1 MAVRKAEK
9 PLNCNP
15 LKISQPL
22 GGVLAMQG
30 IYRSMPIIHGA
41 QGCTS
46 FAKTLLT
53 RHYREPI
60 ALQTTALQEMDVIFD
75 ADRNLEEAL
84 ETVLD
89 KHKPDVIG
97 ILSTALTEASGS
109 DYLARVK
116 KFKRGRNLKDT
127 LIVTGSL
134 PDFRGSLESGYSLM
148 VEALIDGLLEQTE
161 RKPGKLLN
169 NQINLLPGS
178 FLTAGDVMELKEV
191 IGSFGFDV
199 IALPD
204 VSTSLS
210 GHLMTGF
217 SPLTRGGVPLDAARQ
232 MLRSGLTIAIGDSM
246 ERPARRLQ
254 NALGIPYRTF
264 AGVSGLAASDVFFYF
279 LQELSHEPV
288 PVRYRWQRENLL
300 DAMLDAHFNYAGTS
314 AVVALEPD
322 HLLSTVCWLEE
333 MGVEIKGLV
342 ASYETPALQQPERD
356 IWVGDLDDAE
366 SLAQGADLW
375 ISNSHGRSGAGRCG
389 AAFMAV
395 GFPVLDELGAY
406 TSLTAGYR
414 GTMELINRA
423 GNRLIQREENAH
435 ESGVCHGRRAEG

>member
-1 MAVRKAEK
+1 MAIRKTGK

-15 LKISQPL
+15 LKVSQPL

-30 IYRSMPIIHGA
+30 IYRSIPIIHGA

-75 ADRNLEEAL
+75 ADQNLEEAL
-84 ETVLD
+84 ETVVA
-89 KHKPDVIG
+89 KHRPDVIG
-97 ILSTALTEASGS
+97 VLSSALTEASGS

-127 LIVTGSL
+127 LIVTSSL
-134 PDFRGSLESGYSLM
+134 PDFRGSLESGYSMM
-148 VEALIDGLLEQTE
+148 VESLIDGLLEQTE
-161 RKPGKLLN
+161 RKPGKLLK
-169 NQINLLPGS
+169 NQINLLPGP
-178 FLTAGDVMELKEV
+178 FLTAGDVMELKE
-191 IGSFGFDV
+191 IISSFGFDV

-204 VSTSLS
+204 LSTSLS
-210 GHLMTGF
+210 GHLLTGF
-217 SPLTRGGVPLDAARQ
+217 SPLTRGGVPLDSARQ
-232 MLRSGLTIAIGDSM
+232 MMRSGLSIAIGSSM

-264 AGVSGLAASDVFFYF
+264 PGISGLEASDDFFYF
-279 LQELSHEPV
+279 LQELSQEAV

-300 DAMLDAHFNYAGTS
+300 DAMLDAHFSYAGVS
-314 AVVALEPD
+314 AVIALEPD
-322 HLLSTVCWLEE
+322 HLLSTAAWLEE

-342 ASYETPALQQPERD
+342 ASYETPLLQQLQREVW
-356 IWVGDLDDAE
+356 IGDLDDAE
-366 SLAQGADLW
+366 DLAQGVDLW
-375 ISNSHGRSGAGRCG
+375 ISNSHGKQGASRCG
-389 AAFMAV
+389 AAFMAA

-414 GTMELINRA
+414 GTMELINKA
-423 GNRLIQREENAH
+423 GNKLIQREGEAH
-435 ESGVCHGRRAEG
+435 ESGVCHG